1 VITVIVLLLRC
12 YELIIVARV
21 VLSWVKVDPR
31 NPAVALIEK
40 ITEPVLEPVRRLLPT
55 GRMGFDISPLIVLF
69 ALGFVER
76 LILQVLS

>member
-1 VITVIVLLLRC
+1 VITAIVLLLRC

-31 NPAVALIEK
+31 NPAVALIDK

-55 GRMGFDISPLIVLF
+55 GRMGFDISPLIVIF
-69 ALGFVER
+69 ALGLLER
-76 LILQVLS
+76 LILQALF